1 MLHELFSTDF
11 LPHGH
16 CYFWKPSLIA
26 LHVISD
32 GLITLSYYS
41 IPVFLLV
48 FVHKKR
54 DIPFHWIFLMFGAFI
69 LACGTTHAMEIWTLW
84 YPAYWLSGLVKAGT
98 AAISLATAAALVPL
112 IPQALALRS
121 PAELEAANRALEE
134 EIRERMRTEEKLAE
148 SRDKALEA
156 ARLKAAFVA
165 NMSHE
170 IRTPLNIILGCSEL
184 IDEHLGKIGDRSQAA
199 IASGM
204 RDASKRL
211 MTTIHG
217 ILDLSRIE
225 TGAFDVVPVP
235 LQAAP
240 FVERAV
246 REAEPAAAAKGL
258 ELVCRIEERDA
269 VVVFDEYCLAQTIGH
284 LIQNAIKFTESGRVA
299 IMLRRDRD
307 DHLCLT
313 VSDTGIGIDERFL
326 DRVFEPFLQEDS
338 GTTRGFEGNGLGLA
352 LSKSYVAMNQGELTV
367 DSTKGKGSS
376 FTLRFARSRE
386 LRNRKL
392 AAAASTEPVHA
403 ED

>member
-1 MLHELFSTDF
+1 MLHELLSTDF

-16 CYFWKPSLIA
+16 CYFWNPSLIA

-41 IPVFLLV
+41 IPVLLV
-48 FVHKKR
+48 VFVQKKR
-54 DIPFHWIFLMFGAFI
+54 DVPFHWIFLMFGAFI

-112 IPQALALRS
+112 IPHALALRS
-121 PAELEAANRALEE
+121 PAELEAANRALEQ
-134 EIRERMRTEEKLAE
+134 EIRERKRTQEKLAE

-184 IDEHLGKIGDRSQAA
+184 IDDHLLKIGDRSQTA
-199 IASGM
+199 IFTGL

-225 TGAFDVVPVP
+225 TGAFEVLPVP
-235 LQAAP
+235 LQASGL
-240 FVERAV
+240 VERAIH
-246 REAEPAAAAKGL
+246 ELAPMATAKGL
-258 ELVCRIEERDA
+258 KLVCELEEREA
-269 VVVFDEYCLAQTIGH
+269 VVLFDEYCLAQAVGH
-284 LIQNAIKFTESGRVA
+284 LLHNAIKFTEAGTVVVR
-299 IMLRRDRD
+299 LHRDHD
-307 DHLCLT
+307 DQLCLT
-313 VSDTGIGIDERFL
+313 VADTGVGIDERFL
-326 DRVFEPFLQEDS
+326 ERVFEPFSQEDS

-352 LSKSYVAMNQGELTV
+352 LCKSYVAMNHARLSV
-367 DSTKGKGSS
+367 DSAKGKGSS
-376 FTLRFARSRE
+376 FTIRFLPSRE
-386 LRNRKL
+386 LRDRAL
-392 AAAASTEPVHA
+392 DGSIRPHPLHV